1 MTLISNGAADAGVE
15 RDKTP
20 NPARPMAILST
31 IGLRGIAN
39 PLLLV
44 YWMKPNLF
52 PEFCLWKGRKWIT
65 SRNHCCTDQAPGREE
80 AVAAAVDG
88 RSRCCTDRVEVVVG
102 YTLDVHIGRK
112 GHKHSL
118 RALKHPR
125 LLQRFFWLK

>member
-31 IGLRGIAN
+31 MGLRGIAN

-52 PEFCLWKGRKWIT
+52 PDCCLWKGWRWIT
-65 SRNHCCTDQAPGREE
+65 CRSHSCTDQVLGREE
-80 AVAAAVDG
+80 EAAAVVADD
-88 RSRCCTDRVEVVVG
+88 RSRCCTDRVEVAG
-102 YTLDVHIGRK
+102 YTLDIHIGRR

-118 RALKHPR
+118 RAPKYPR
-125 LLQRFFWLK
+125 

>member
-1 MTLISNGAADAGVE
+1 MTLRSNGPADAGVE

-31 IGLRGIAN
+31 MGLRGIAN

-65 SRNHCCTDQAPGREE
+65 CRNHCCTDQVLGREE
-80 AVAAAVDG
+80 AVAAVAADD
-88 RSRCCTDRVEVVVG
+88 RSRCCTDRVEVAG
-102 YTLDVHIGRK
+102 YTLDVHTGRR

-118 RALKHPR
+118 RAPKYPR
-125 LLQRFFWLK
+125 